1 MLRHHFSKL
10 VAAGGL
16 CAAAATLCPGQAIA
30 GSISPST
37 FNASIAIG
45 ETVKVV
51 KKIFTDPGGGL
62 VDFLLLADNTG
73 SMGGVI
79 GNVQSVATQLVSD
92 LKATYANAQFAVAR
106 YLGDPS
112 ESGETFSSAYQ
123 VIQKNTASDALT
135 VAAIGSWFASG
146 GGDYPEAN
154 FYALQQGV
162 QNGATTCL
170 GMGLTLGSTPGFC
183 GTSGQ
188 TVGWRPS
195 ARKVVLWFGDAPS
208 HQTTVTMDNIKT
220 ILAAKNASLVGLNN
234 GPATTALDDTFADG
248 GQAGN
253 QASSVTSSLGTNG
266 ALINS
271 FGSVPIGDIVTT
283 VINAVG
289 AVTNT
294 QDISLTVLG
303 GVPTGL
309 GVSFDCTDPLGC
321 NDVIGG
327 ESREIT
333 MAVTGLA
340 DGDYTF
346 SVVAPG
352 VEGAIE
358 QDRIVVGDG
367 GVSVPGPLPLLG
379 VSAAFGWSRRLRRS
393 IQKREPMATTT

>member
-1 MLRHHFSKL
+1 MLRHHPSRI

-16 CAAAATLCPGQAIA
+16 CAAAAILCPGQAIA
-30 GSISPST
+30 GSISPGT

-51 KKIFTDPGGGL
+51 KKIATDAGGGL

-79 GNVQSVATQLVSD
+79 NNVKSVANQLVTD
-92 LKATYANAQFAVAR
+92 LKTTYAGAQFAVAR

-112 ESGETFSSAYQ
+112 EGVSFSSAYQ
-123 VIQKNTASDALT
+123 VLQKNTASETDT
-135 VAAIGSWFASG
+135 VTAINSWFASG

-162 QNGATTCL
+162 QNGATTCP
-170 GMGLTLGSTPGFC
+170 GLGSTPGFC

-188 TVGWRPS
+188 PVDWRPS

-208 HQTTVTMDNIKT
+208 HQTTVTMNNIKA
-220 ILAAKNASLVGLNN
+220 ILASENASLVALNN
-234 GPATTALDDTFADG
+234 GPATTALDDTNADG

-271 FGSVPIGDIVTT
+271 FASVPIGDIVTT
-283 VINAVG
+283 VKNAVG

-294 QDISLTVLG
+294 QDISLKVLG
-303 GVPTGL
+303 SVPAGL
-309 GVSFDCTDPLGC
+309 EVSFDCTDSLGC

-333 MAVTGLA
+333 MAVKGLIA
-340 DGDYTF
+340 GDYNF

-352 VEGAIE
+352 VAGAIE
-358 QDRIVVGDG
+358 QDHIVVGDG

-393 IQKREPMATTT
+393 IQKREPLATTT

>member
-1 MLRHHFSKL
+1 M
-10 VAAGGL
+10 
-16 CAAAATLCPGQAIA
+16 
-30 GSISPST
+30 
-37 FNASIAIG
+37 
-45 ETVKVV
+45 KVV
-51 KKIFTDPGGGL
+51 KKIATDAGGGL

-79 GNVQSVATQLVSD
+79 NNVKSVANQLVTD
-92 LKATYANAQFAVAR
+92 LKTTYAGAQFAVAR

-112 ESGETFSSAYQ
+112 EGVSFSSAYQ
-123 VIQKNTASDALT
+123 VLQKNTASETDT
-135 VAAIGSWFASG
+135 VTAINSWFASG

-162 QNGATTCL
+162 QNGATTCP
-170 GMGLTLGSTPGFC
+170 GLGSTPGFC

-188 TVGWRPS
+188 PVDWRPS

-208 HQTTVTMDNIKT
+208 HQTTVTMNNIKA
-220 ILAAKNASLVGLNN
+220 ILASENASLVALNN
-234 GPATTALDDTFADG
+234 GPATTALDDTNANG

-271 FGSVPIGDIVTT
+271 FASVPIGDIVTT
-283 VINAVG
+283 VKNAVG

-294 QDISLTVLG
+294 QDISLKVLG
-303 GVPTGL
+303 SVPAGL
-309 GVSFDCTDPLGC
+309 EVSFDCTDPLGC

-333 MAVTGLA
+333 MAVKGLIA
-340 DGDYTF
+340 GDYNF

-352 VEGAIE
+352 VAGVIE
-358 QDRIVVGDG
+358 QDHIVVGDG

-393 IQKREPMATTT
+393 IQKREPLATTT

>member
-1 MLRHHFSKL
+1 MLRHHPFKL

-92 LKATYANAQFAVAR
+92 LKATYTGAQFAVAR

-112 ESGETFSSAYQ
+112 ESGESFSSAYQ
-123 VIQKNTASDALT
+123 VLLKNTASEADT
-135 VAAIGSWFASG
+135 VTAINSWFANG

-162 QNGATTCL
+162 QNGASTCL

-188 TVGWRPS
+188 TVDWRPS

-220 ILAAKNASLVGLNN
+220 ILAAENASLVGLNN
-234 GPATTALDDTFADG
+234 GPATTALDDTNADG

-253 QASSVTSSLGTNG
+253 QASTVTSFLGTQG

-271 FGSVPIGDIVTT
+271 FASVPISDIVTT

-303 GVPTGL
+303 GVPAGL

-321 NDVIGG
+321 NDVLGG

-346 SVVAPG
+346 LVVAPG
-352 VEGAIE
+352 VAGAIE
-358 QDRIVVGDG
+358 QDHIVVGEDD
-367 GVSVPGPLPLLG
+367 VSVPGPLPLLG

-393 IQKREPMATTT
+393 IQKREPLATTT

>member
-1 MLRHHFSKL
+1 MLRHHASKL
-10 VAAGGL
+10 VAVGGL
-16 CAAAATLCPGQAIA
+16 CATAATLCPGQAIA

-51 KKIFTDPGGGL
+51 KKIVTDPGGGL

-79 GNVQSVATQLVSD
+79 NNVKSVANQLVAD
-92 LKATYANAQFAVAR
+92 LKTSYAGAQFAVAR

-112 ESGETFSSAYQ
+112 ESGESFSSAYQ
-123 VIQKNTASDALT
+123 VLQKNTASETETLT
-135 VAAIGSWFASG
+135 AINSWFASG
-146 GGDYPEAN
+146 GGDFPEAN

-162 QNGATTCL
+162 QNGASTCP
-170 GMGLTLGSTPGFC
+170 GLGSTPGFC

-188 TVGWRPS
+188 PVDWRAS

-208 HQTTVTMDNIKT
+208 HQTTVTMDNIKA
-220 ILAAKNASLVGLNN
+220 ILASENASLVALNN
-234 GPATTALDDTFADG
+234 GPGSTALDSNFSDG

-253 QASSVTSSLGTNG
+253 QASTVTSSLGTNG

-271 FGSVPIGDIVTT
+271 FASVPIGDIVTT
-283 VINAVG
+283 VKNAVG

-303 GVPTGL
+303 GVPAGL
-309 GVSFDCTDPLGC
+309 DVSFDCTDPLGC

-333 MAVTGLA
+333 MAVKGLIA
-340 DGDYTF
+340 GEYNF

-352 VEGAIE
+352 VADAIE
-358 QDRIVVGDG
+358 QDHIVVGDG

-379 VSAAFGWSRRLRRS
+379 VSAAFGWSRRLRRN
-393 IQKREPMATTT
+393 IQKREPLTATI

>member
-1 MLRHHFSKL
+1 L
-10 VAAGGL
+10 VTNL
-16 CAAAATLCPGQAIA
+16 KTTYV
-30 GSISPST
+30 GS
-37 FNASIAIG
+37 
-45 ETVKVV
+45 
-51 KKIFTDPGGGL
+51 
-62 VDFLLLADNTG
+62 
-73 SMGGVI
+73 
-79 GNVQSVATQLVSD
+79 
-92 LKATYANAQFAVAR
+92 QFAVAR

-162 QNGATTCL
+162 QNGATTCP
-170 GMGLTLGSTPGFC
+170 GLGSTPGFC

-188 TVGWRPS
+188 TVDWRPS

-220 ILAAKNASLVGLNN
+220 ILAAENASLVGLNN

-271 FGSVPIGDIVTT
+271 FASVPIGDIVTT
-283 VINAVG
+283 VVNAVG

-294 QDISLTVLG
+294 QDISLTVFG
-303 GVPTGL
+303 GVPAGL

-333 MAVTGLA
+333 MAVKGLIA
-340 DGDYTF
+340 GEYNF

-352 VEGAIE
+352 VAGAIE
-358 QDRIVVGDG
+358 QDHIVVGDG

-393 IQKREPMATTT
+393 IQKREPMATIT

>member
-1 MLRHHFSKL
+1 M
-10 VAAGGL
+10 
-16 CAAAATLCPGQAIA
+16 
-30 GSISPST
+30 
-37 FNASIAIG
+37 
-45 ETVKVV
+45 
-51 KKIFTDPGGGL
+51 
-62 VDFLLLADNTG
+62 
-73 SMGGVI
+73 
-79 GNVQSVATQLVSD
+79 ATQLVSD
-92 LKATYANAQFAVAR
+92 LKTTYAGAQFAVAR

-112 ESGETFSSAYQ
+112 EFGETFSSAYQ
-123 VIQKNTASDALT
+123 VLQKNTASEIAT
-135 VAAIGSWFASG
+135 VAAINSWFANG

-162 QNGATTCL
+162 QNGASTCP
-170 GMGLTLGSTPGFC
+170 GLGSTPGFC

-188 TVGWRPS
+188 TVDWRPS

-220 ILAAKNASLVGLNN
+220 ILAAENASLVGLNG
-234 GPATTALDDTFADG
+234 GPNSTGIDDSFSDG
-248 GQAGN
+248 GQPGH
-253 QASSVTSSLGTNG
+253 QASTVTSFLGTQG

-271 FGSVPIGDIVTT
+271 FASVPIGDIVTT
-283 VINAVG
+283 VKNAVG

-294 QDISLTVLG
+294 QDISLKVLG
-303 GVPTGL
+303 GVPAGL

-321 NDVIGG
+321 SDVLGG

-352 VEGAIE
+352 VAGAIE
-358 QDRIVVGDG
+358 QDHIVVGED

-379 VSAAFGWSRRLRRS
+379 VSASFGWSRRLRRS
-393 IQKREPMATTT
+393 IQNREPLATTT

>member
-1 MLRHHFSKL
+1 MLRHHPSRI

-16 CAAAATLCPGQAIA
+16 CAAAAILGPGQAIA
-30 GSISPST
+30 GSISPGT

-51 KKIFTDPGGGL
+51 KKIATDAGGGL

-79 GNVQSVATQLVSD
+79 NNVKSVANQLVTD
-92 LKATYANAQFAVAR
+92 LKTTYAGAQFAVAR

-112 ESGETFSSAYQ
+112 EGVSFSSAYQ
-123 VIQKNTASDALT
+123 VLQKNTASETDT
-135 VAAIGSWFASG
+135 VTAINSWFASG

-162 QNGATTCL
+162 QNGASTCP
-170 GMGLTLGSTPGFC
+170 GLGSTPGFC

-188 TVGWRPS
+188 PVDWRPS

-208 HQTTVTMDNIKT
+208 HQTTVTMNNIKA
-220 ILAAKNASLVGLNN
+220 ILASENASLVALNN
-234 GPATTALDDTFADG
+234 GPATTALDDTNADG

-271 FGSVPIGDIVTT
+271 FASVPIGDIVTT
-283 VINAVG
+283 VKNAVG

-294 QDISLTVLG
+294 QDISLKVLG
-303 GVPTGL
+303 SVPAGL
-309 GVSFDCTDPLGC
+309 EVSFDCTDPLGC

-333 MAVTGLA
+333 MAVKGLIA
-340 DGDYTF
+340 GDYNF

-352 VEGAIE
+352 VAGAIE
-358 QDRIVVGDG
+358 QDHIVVGDG

-393 IQKREPMATTT
+393 IQKREPLATTT